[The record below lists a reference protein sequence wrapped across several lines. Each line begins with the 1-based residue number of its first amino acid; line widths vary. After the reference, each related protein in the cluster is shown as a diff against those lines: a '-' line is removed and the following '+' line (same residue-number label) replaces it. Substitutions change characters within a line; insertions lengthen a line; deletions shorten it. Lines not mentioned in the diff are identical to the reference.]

1 VSSSNPAFAFNTA
14 VDEMG
19 PITIQK
25 VPLDRTEMKIDK
37 QFDKD
42 ENDSF
47 HKMYNKE
54 LKVNQDEIPTLL
66 SELTDIAFNFIKK
79 EKFEKA
85 YVLLQKTE
93 SILEVVNLSLS
104 RRDRYYAFITYHNMA
119 MCFQQLG
126 MLEECSIYLTE
137 CITILEQPHFFV
149 DKTISN
155 RMKQIQI

>member
-1 VSSSNPAFAFNTA
+1 
-14 VDEMG
+14 
-19 PITIQK
+19 
-25 VPLDRTEMKIDK
+25 
-37 QFDKD
+37 
-42 ENDSF
+42 
-47 HKMYNKE
+47 
-54 LKVNQDEIPTLL
+54 
-66 SELTDIAFNFIKK
+66 LTDIAYNFIKK

-126 MLEECSIYLTE
+126 MLEECSIYLKE
-137 CITILEQPHFFV
+137 SISIMEQAHFFV

-155 RMKQIQI
+155 RMKQI